1 MGTVTPRRKLQDI
14 FAVTNVNVRGWVN
27 VFKSC
32 PPHTVLPLAAGTTAA
47 MIWVY
52 FLNFVY
58 FYLLKLKQFGVLSSI
73 DIVNPHWASL
83 LKFVQ
88 VMVHLRFSPIFSFLA
103 KMLSFL
109 SRNDNIF
116 ARNENIGKICKR
128 SITWTDFSFR
138 TSFHQLFCFYKAASW
153 IFLVQKKSSY
163 ESRSV

>member
-14 FAVTNVNVRGWVN
+14 FAVTNVRGWDN

-32 PPHTVLPLAAGTTAA
+32 APHAVLPLAAGATHA

-52 FLNFVY
+52 SLNFVY
-58 FYLLKLKQFGVLSSI
+58 FYQLKLKQFGVLSSI

-83 LKFVQ
+83 LKSVQ
-88 VMVHLRFSPIFSFLA
+88 VMVCFRIFPIFSFLA

-116 ARNENIGKICKR
+116 ARNENIGKICKQT
-128 SITWTDFSFR
+128 ITWTDFKTM
-138 TSFHQLFCFYKAASW
+138 TSIGNKTPNSLSLST
-153 IFLVQKKSSY
+153 LVCNFTIVTNSS
-163 ESRSV
+163 